1 MPSRFGCPSGVRLRG
16 RVPLAACRVDCGDPS
31 TQPPQA
37 STSAGTR
44 KRVSVSGDRLGG
56 NMVDPRSGSSILI
69 AFAGPPSRG
78 RLARRV
84 HPAGGPMIRRTPSAA
99 LVSVAV
105 VFTSA
110 WYVTAQS
117 PRPPVTPAAA
127 SRAASPAAGVLNPA
141 SSPESLGFD
150 SQRLAKLDAYMAKAV
165 ADGRVAGMSTL
176 LARHGQ
182 VVAEKLYG
190 VKSLAT
196 AAPITKDTI
205 FRLYSMSK
213 PITGVA
219 MMMLFED
226 GRWQLDDPV
235 TKFVPEFKG
244 LKVMSG
250 ADADGRRSIQDLQRP
265 PTMREL
271 MSHTA
276 GFGYGL
282 ADQHP
287 VDKLYRE
294 KGVLAANGLA
304 DMIKRTAEIPLI
316 FQPGTKWSYSSAV
329 DIQGYI
335 VEKLSGQ
342 KFGEFLEQRIFKPLK
357 MTDTAFYVPKDKA
370 SRLAAVYAGNPKT
383 GKIEEVKD
391 LFGGAMPTYLEPP
404 SMESG
409 GGGLVGTIGD
419 YARFAQMIANKGELD
434 GARLLSPASVELMGT
449 NVISKNALVS
459 SNGNGVARFNEAVGF
474 GLDFMVVN
482 DPRAAGTLEGKGSMS
497 WGGAA
502 GTWFWVDPANDLI
515 FVGMIQRMG
524 DTGGDPLGAMART
537 LTYQAL
543 LHPER

>member
-1 MPSRFGCPSGVRLRG
+1 ML
-16 RVPLAACRVDCGDPS
+16 
-31 TQPPQA
+31 
-37 STSAGTR
+37 
-44 KRVSVSGDRLGG
+44 
-56 NMVDPRSGSSILI
+56 
-69 AFAGPPSRG
+69 
-78 RLARRV
+78 
-84 HPAGGPMIRRTPSAA
+84 RRTPVAA
-99 LVSVAV
+99 ASVFVAV
-105 VFTSA
+105 AFTSS
-110 WYVTAQS
+110 WYASAQS
-117 PRPPVTPAAA
+117 SRPPASPPA
-127 SRAASPAAGVLNPA
+127 SRAASPAAGALNPA
-141 SSPESLGFD
+141 SSPEALGFD
-150 SQRLAKLDAYMAKAV
+150 SQRLTKLDAYMAKAV

-182 VVAEKLYG
+182 VVAEKFYG

-196 AAPITKDTI
+196 GAPLTRDTI

-235 TKFVPEFKG
+235 TKFVPEFKA

-250 ADADGRRSIQDLQRP
+250 ADENGRRSIQDMQRP

-304 DMIKRTAEIPLI
+304 DMIKRTAEIPLM
-316 FQPGTKWSYSSAV
+316 FQPGTRWSYSSAV

-342 KFGEFLEQRIFKPLK
+342 KFGDFLQQRIFKPLK
-357 MTDTAFYVPKDKA
+357 MTDTAFYVPADKA

-383 GKIEEVKD
+383 GKIEEVKE

-419 YARFAQMIANKGELD
+419 YARFSQMIANKGELD
-434 GARLLSPASVELMGT
+434 GARLLSPASVEMMGT
-449 NVISKNALVS
+449 NMIPKSVLVS

-502 GTWFWVDPANDLI
+502 GTWFWVDPTNDLI
-515 FVGMIQRMG
+515 FIGMIQRMG

>member
-1 MPSRFGCPSGVRLRG
+1 
-16 RVPLAACRVDCGDPS
+16 
-31 TQPPQA
+31 
-37 STSAGTR
+37 
-44 KRVSVSGDRLGG
+44 
-56 NMVDPRSGSSILI
+56 
-69 AFAGPPSRG
+69 
-78 RLARRV
+78 
-84 HPAGGPMIRRTPSAA
+84 MIRRTSIGAAA
-99 LVSVAV
+99 LFVAAA
-105 VFTSA
+105 FTSS
-110 WYVTAQS
+110 WYVSAQS
-117 PRPPVTPAAA
+117 SRPSSSAA
-127 SRAASPAAGVLNPA
+127 SRAASPAVAALTPA
-141 SSPESLGFD
+141 PSPEALGFD
-150 SQRLAKLDAYMAKAV
+150 AQRLAKLDAYMAKVV

-182 VVAEKLYG
+182 VVSEKMYG

-196 AAPITKDTI
+196 GAPLTRDTI

-226 GRWQLDDPV
+226 GRWQLDDPI
-235 TKFVPEFKG
+235 TKFVPEFKA

-250 ADADGRRSIQDLQRP
+250 ADENGRRSIQDMQRP

-282 ADQHP
+282 SDQHP

-304 DMIKRTAEIPLI
+304 DMIKRTAEIPLM

-335 VEKLSGQ
+335 VEKLSGE
-342 KFGEFLEQRIFKPLK
+342 KFGDFLQRRIFTPLK
-357 MTDTAFYVPKDKA
+357 MTDTAFYVSADKA
-370 SRLAAVYAGNPKT
+370 SRLSAVYAGNPKT
-383 GKIEEVKD
+383 GKIEEVTE
-391 LFGGAMPTYLEPP
+391 LFGGKLPTYLEPP
-404 SMESG
+404 AMESG

-434 GARLLSPASVELMGT
+434 GVRLLSPASVEMMGT
-449 NVISKNALVS
+449 NMIPASALVA

-502 GTWFWVDPANDLI
+502 GTWFWVDPTNDVI

-524 DTGGDPLGAMART
+524 DTGGDPLGSMART

-543 LHPER
+543 THPER